1 MEPRDPD
8 LRKGEN
14 MRRALE
20 ALRRLYWI
28 DAALTHD
35 QRPTAV
41 RLAGEVG
48 VSRGT
53 IYRDLA
59 RLRDE
64 HKAPVIFDPS
74 SGGFHYGRA
83 FNLDLPDLSYEIA
96 LALGRSLRRQ
106 DRLAGTALEGL
117 LRRLWESAQLLVTGE
132 AQTGATGPGGP
143 APLLSD
149 TPAPGP
155 RRARQR
161 LGERVGLDG
170 GRRPEPIDLRL
181 RFDQAAVPELL
192 SGGFLRRK
200 DVQFLTDGGIE
211 AQITTRD
218 PDALLLDLLCWAP
231 HFEIAS
237 PAWIRRR
244 LPVLLRAMLR
254 HWEPKRARAKR

>member
-1 MEPRDPD
+1 
-8 LRKGEN
+8 

-28 DAALTHD
+28 DAALRHD
-35 QRPTAV
+35 QRPTAA
-41 RLAGEVG
+41 RLAGELA

-64 HKAPVIFDPS
+64 FKAPVIFDPS

-83 FNLDLPDLSYEIA
+83 VSLDLPDLPFETA
-96 LALGRSLRRQ
+96 FELGRSLRRQ
-106 DRLAGTALEGL
+106 GRLAGTALEGL
-117 LRRLWESAQLLVTGE
+117 LRGQWESAQALVTGE
-132 AQTGATGPGGP
+132 MQVGASAPGEP
-143 APLLSD
+143 APLTGD
-149 TPAPGP
+149 APAPGA
-155 RRARQR
+155 RRPRQR
-161 LGERVGLDG
+161 LGERVGPGAD
-170 GRRPEPIDLRL
+170 RQPEPIDVRL

-192 SGGFLRRK
+192 AGGFLRRK

-218 PDALLLDLLCWAP
+218 PDALLLDLLRWAP

-244 LPVLLRAMLR
+244 LPVLLRALLR